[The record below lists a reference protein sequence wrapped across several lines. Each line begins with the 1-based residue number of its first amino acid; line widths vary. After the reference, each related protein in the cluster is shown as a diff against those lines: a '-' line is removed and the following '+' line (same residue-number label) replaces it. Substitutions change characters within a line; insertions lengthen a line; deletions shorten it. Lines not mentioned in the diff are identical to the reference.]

1 LGYIFASLA
10 SATAYG
16 VADLVG
22 GLAGRRMPV
31 LMLSVVANLIAALI
45 LSVAAVSSGAFNLD
59 DANIGE
65 ALAAGVAMSIAGFL
79 LYKALAIGPMS
90 VAAPITAVTAIVI
103 PVIYGGLRGEAL
115 SLMQIAAIITAILA
129 IVLSSD
135 DGKGAIHDAAA
146 ASQRGQLIAI
156 AVAAGTAIAGFY
168 ILFERLSDVEGLW
181 PLAVARYASLAS
193 LVAAFAFVLFAG
205 RMKVPAGAA
214 KNIPMPLFTG
224 AADAA
229 AILFY
234 YEAVRLGPIA
244 LVVTLTSLYPVVTVA
259 LAVLFLKEKPT
270 LRQWAGAGAALA
282 AILVLANS

>member
-1 LGYIFASLA
+1 MGYIFASLA

-31 LMLSVVANLIAALI
+31 LLLSLIANLIAALI
-45 LSVAAVSSGAFNLD
+45 LSFAAVSSGAFNLD
-59 DANIGE
+59 GANIGE
-65 ALAAGVAMSIAGFL
+65 AIAAGLAMSVAGFL

-103 PVIYGGLRGEAL
+103 PVIYGALGGDTL
-115 SLMQIAAIITAILA
+115 SLIQIGAIIVAIIA

-135 DGKGAIHDAAA
+135 DGEGAIHDASAA
-146 ASQRGQLIAI
+146 AQRGQLIAI
-156 AVAAGTAIAGFY
+156 AIAAGFGIAAFY

-181 PLAVARYASLAS
+181 PLAVARYASLSS
-193 LVAAFAFVLFAG
+193 LAAATGFALMAG
-205 RMKVPAGAA
+205 SMKIPGGVG
-214 KNIPMPLFTG
+214 KYLPMPAFTG

-259 LAVLFLKEKPT
+259 LAVAFLKEKPT
-270 LRQWAGAGAALA
+270 LRQWTGAGAALL